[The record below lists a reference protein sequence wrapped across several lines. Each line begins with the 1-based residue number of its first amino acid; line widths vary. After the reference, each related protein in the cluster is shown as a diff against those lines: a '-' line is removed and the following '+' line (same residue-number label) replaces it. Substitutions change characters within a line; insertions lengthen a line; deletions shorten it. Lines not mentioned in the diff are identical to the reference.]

1 MSKKLLASIASL
13 LIGAQAQ
20 AYVCTQWSP
29 VKLGTLQRDTI
40 SEASGMVVSNLQK
53 DKFIW
58 TNDSGNSSDLYATD
72 KVGKVV
78 RTVRLNNF
86 SNSDF
91 EALSLG
97 PCPSNRAE
105 SCIYVGDIGDGM
117 GWRSSFKIGI
127 FKEKDFFSSTSI
139 SPEKVINYSYPNGA
153 QNAESMVV
161 TAEGKIHIFSKN
173 ESGVTQI
180 YAIDSVSSKIS
191 HLGQV
196 SIKGIV
202 ADARG
207 KGPRLT
213 DASLSADNK
222 RLLLLTYGDILEVDF
237 DLFVSATPSKSWRK
251 GIDFNVIKG
260 PAFPQQETITY
271 VNAEGAFAMSTESP
285 NGEAQ
290 DIIAYTCR

>member
-1 MSKKLLASIASL
+1 MSKRLTLTLASL
-13 LIGAQAQ
+13 LIVAHAQAS
-20 AYVCTQWSP
+20 VCTQWGA
-29 VKLGTLQRDTI
+29 VKLGTLQSGTI
-40 SEASGMVVSNLQK
+40 SEASGMIVSVQQK

-58 TNDSGNSSDLYATD
+58 TNDSGNSADLYATGKD
-72 KVGKVV
+72 GKVV
-78 RTVRLNNF
+78 RTVRLNNL
-86 SNSDF
+86 SNTDF
-91 EALSLG
+91 EALSSG

-105 SCIYVGDIGDGM
+105 ACIYVGDIGDGI

-127 FKEKDFFSSTSI
+127 FKESDFWSKTSI
-139 SPEKVINYSYPNGA
+139 SPEKVISYSYPNGA
-153 QNAESMVV
+153 QNAEAMVV
-161 TAEGKIHIFSKN
+161 TNEGIIHIFSKN
-173 ESGVTQI
+173 DSGTTQI
-180 YAIDSVSSKIS
+180 YAIDSISSKIA

-237 DLFVSATPSKSWRK
+237 DLFISAQPSKAWRK

-260 PAFPQQETITY
+260 PGFPQQETLTY
-271 VNAEGAFAMSTESP
+271 VNAEGAFALSTESP
-285 NGEAQ
+285 DGDAQ
-290 DIIAYTCR
+290 DILAYTCR